1 MVSSAQPAARMVTS
15 NMVACLQAESYH
27 KIAKKANLKTQ
38 SHKTSQTALDHED
51 FLDCKNKF
59 CNI

>member
-1 MVSSAQPAARMVTS
+1 MVSSAQSAARMVTS

-38 SHKTSQTALDHED
+38 SRKTSQTA
-51 FLDCKNKF
+51 FRS
-59 CNI
+59 